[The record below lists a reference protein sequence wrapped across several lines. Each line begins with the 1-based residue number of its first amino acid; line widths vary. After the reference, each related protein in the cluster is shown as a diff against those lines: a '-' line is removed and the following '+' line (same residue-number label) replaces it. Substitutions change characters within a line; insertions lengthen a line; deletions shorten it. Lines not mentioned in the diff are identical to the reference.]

1 MNDGGSRDRW
11 PSGNTARFTANGG
24 KDNRGWIPWIDFE
37 TEARREI
44 VEKAGVVRPAN
55 RASPLCVSLQDC
67 RCRSPRGL
75 AVPRRAAKRRG
86 WTLNRAGQRVGH
98 AKIFSD
104 TALLTYLLTYLH
116 LQGSGDFLR
125 LTAKSIPRWGTV
137 KFFTLTSALFQGA
150 HASISTSSSSSFHH
164 FFLSLIRST
173 LSWLEYFL
181 FPFSL
186 SLGLVCLVV
195 LLFFSSSS
203 FFVVITPIRCFRTVW
218 WFSWKVVSS
227 DFTLQKRSLKR
238 FNL

>member
-1 MNDGGSRDRW
+1 MDRFR
-11 PSGNTARFTANGG
+11 A
-24 KDNRGWIPWIDFE
+24 
-37 TEARREI
+37 EARREI
-44 VEKAGVVRPAN
+44 VERTGVVRPAN

-137 KFFTLTSALFQGA
+137 KFFTLTSQGA
-150 HASISTSSSSSFHH
+150 FSRRPRVDFH
-164 FFLSLIRST
+164 LL
-173 LSWLEYFL
+173 
-181 FPFSL
+181 
-186 SLGLVCLVV
+186 
-195 LLFFSSSS
+195 LLFFFPRFFSFSYSLDIVVTRLFFFSFLSFSLPCCFILFFSS
-203 FFVVITPIRCFRTVW
+203 FFVVMPIRWIV
-218 WFSWKVVSS
+218 
-227 DFTLQKRSLKR
+227 
-238 FNL
+238 